1 MLHEQNKSYPGG
13 KAGSGVYQSLIN
25 LMPPHEIYIESFLG
39 AGAVLRHKRPAAR
52 SIGID
57 LDPAAL
63 VRWRGDEVPG
73 LKLMHGDA
81 RTILPG
87 CIATSGAA
95 GSRTLVYCDPPYLM
109 STRRAHRR
117 IYRCEMSQDAEHDA
131 LLDVL
136 LSLKCMVMLSGY
148 DSALYSERLAQ
159 WRRAEFYTTNRA
171 GTRTLESVWMNY
183 PEPAALHDY
192 QFLGEGFRERAR
204 IKKKKDRWRAN
215 ILKMPLLERQAIFA
229 AVAEVQKYRS
239 TESGDG
245 ADHKII

>member
-13 KAGSGVYQSLIN
+13 KNGSGVYQSLIN
-25 LMPPHEIYIESFLG
+25 LMPPHDVYIESFLG

-63 VRWRGDEVPG
+63 ARWRGDEVPG

-87 CIATSGAA
+87 CIAASGAG
-95 GSRTLVYCDPPYLM
+95 GSRTLVYCDPPYLL

-117 IYRCEMSQDAEHDA
+117 IYRCEILSDKAHSGLLKLFVA
-131 LLDVL
+131 LP
-136 LSLKCMVMLSGY
+136 CMVMVSGY
-148 DSALYSERLAQ
+148 RSELYDKALAS

-171 GTRTLESVWMNY
+171 GARVLECVWMNY
-183 PEPAALHDY
+183 PEPDALHDY
-192 QFLGEGFRERAR
+192 QFLGDGFRERAR
-204 IKKKKDRWRAN
+204 IKKKKDRWKAKLER
-215 ILKMPLLERQAIFA
+215 MPVLERQAVFSAVEEVRRDRNA
-229 AVAEVQKYRS
+229 A
-239 TESGDG
+239 SGDTG
-245 ADHKII
+245 LGL

>member
-1 MLHEQNKSYPGG
+1 MLAEQNKSYPGG

-25 LMPPHEIYIESFLG
+25 LMPPHDVYIESFLG

-63 VRWRGDEVPG
+63 ARWRGDEVPR
-73 LKLMHGDA
+73 LELIQGDA
-81 RTILPG
+81 LAVLPAS
-87 CIATSGAA
+87 IATSGAG

-109 STRRAHRR
+109 STRRQHRR
-117 IYRCEMSQDAEHDA
+117 IYRCELSQDAEHVA

-171 GTRTLESVWMNY
+171 GARVLESVWMNY
-183 PEPAALHDY
+183 PEPDALHDY

-204 IKKKKDRWRAN
+204 IKKKKDRWKAKLER
-215 ILKMPLLERQAIFA
+215 MPALERQAVFS
-229 AVAEVQKYRS
+229 AVEEVQRDRS
-239 TESGDG
+239 TGCGDTG
-245 ADHKII
+245 LGL